1 MRKVFLGVSTVLLS
15 DGRTT
20 LLTDGFF
27 SRPGL
32 LRVLAGRVRP
42 DRERIA
48 AALRRFGI
56 TSVDGLFVMHS
67 HYDHALDAPTV
78 AMMTGARL
86 FGSAST
92 RNIALGHGF
101 PVDRFTTTDQVEIGN
116 FRIRVLPTLHSP
128 GDLFPGTVDRPIG
141 LGARARDYR
150 TGECHTLHV
159 THGDERLLI
168 HASANHADLDGHP
181 AGTVFLGVGG
191 LGKQSAGF
199 RATYWDRLVRRTGA
213 RRVVPIHWDDFTRP
227 LDRPLRPMPRFADDF
242 RTTMRFL
249 GEQAAIDDVELTL
262 PTLGEPL

>member
-1 MRKVFLGVSTVLLS
+1 MRMVFLGVSTILLS

-42 DRERIA
+42 DRERIG

-56 TSVDGLFVMHS
+56 ERVDGLFVVHS

-92 RNIALGHGF
+92 RNIARGHGF
-101 PVDRFTTTDQVEIGN
+101 PLERFTTTGHLEIGN
-116 FRIRVLPTLHSP
+116 FRISLLPARHSP
-128 GDLFPGTVDRPIG
+128 GDLSPGTIDRP
-141 LGARARDYR
+141 LPRDARARDYR
-150 TGECHTLHV
+150 TGECYTLHV
-159 THGDERLLI
+159 VNGDEKLLI
-168 HASANHADLDGHP
+168 HASANHADLGAHP

-191 LGKQSAGF
+191 LGKQSAEF

-213 RRVVPIHWDDFTRP
+213 RRVIPIHWDDFTRP